1 MSGRSPTPREN
12 VERACALYGRDVVV
26 ARIVALVRGEGVD
39 PGFVR
44 DLVGLSARPV
54 LSGAAGGPHGYWP
67 RVWGMRA
74 LLYAYDSSADPAIAA
89 GTRDESWRVREMAAK
104 VTRQHAVHDLLDDML
119 RLRDDDVAR
128 VRTAADR
135 ALRALSA

>member
-1 MSGRSPTPREN
+1 MSGRPPTPREN
-12 VERACALYGRDVVV
+12 VERACARYGRDVVV
-26 ARIVALVRGEGVD
+26 ARSAALVRGEDVD
-39 PGFVR
+39 PGFLR
-44 DLVGLSARPV
+44 DLVGPAARPV
-54 LSGAAGGPHGYWP
+54 LSGGAGGLDGYWP

-74 LLYAYDSSADPAIAA
+74 LLYAYKPAADPAIAA

-104 VTRQHAVHDLLDDML
+104 VTRQHAIHALLDDML
-119 RLRDDDVAR
+119 RLRDDDVVR